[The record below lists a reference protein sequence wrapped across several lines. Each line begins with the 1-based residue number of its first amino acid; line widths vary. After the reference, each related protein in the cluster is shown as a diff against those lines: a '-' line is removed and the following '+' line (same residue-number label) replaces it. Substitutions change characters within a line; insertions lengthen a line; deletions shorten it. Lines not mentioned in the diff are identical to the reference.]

1 MYEEIKEKFKKLEEQ
16 LQDPAILSNQE
27 KYVAIAQEYKELKGL
42 VEKINRFEN
51 LMNEL
56 KNVDAMLEE
65 EQDEEMKEFLKEEKA
80 RIEAELEKL
89 DREIKF
95 SLVPQDP
102 EDAKNAIME
111 IRAGTGGE
119 EAALFARDLFR
130 MYTKYAEKKGWK
142 VSVTDLHET
151 PLGGYKEVIFMI
163 EGRGVYGRLKYE
175 SGVHRV
181 QRIPVTETGG
191 RIHTS
196 SASVVVLPEA
206 EEQEIEISPDEL
218 KIETFRA
225 SGPGGQHVN
234 VTDSAVR
241 ITHLPTGIVVAC
253 QDERSQHKNRAKA
266 LRILRA
272 RLQDLYRKEREKEI
286 GSKRK
291 SYIGTGDRSEKIR
304 TYNFPQNRVTDHRI
318 NLTIYNLEGILDG
331 DLDEILDKLH
341 EVELEKKL
349 KELSTA

>member
-1 MYEEIKEKFKKLEEQ
+1 MYEEIKEKFKKLEKQ
-16 LQDPAILSNQE
+16 LQAPDILSNQE
-27 KYVAIAQEYKELKGL
+27 KYVAIAQEYKELKEL
-42 VEKINRFEN
+42 VSLIQKYEHASE
-51 LMNEL
+51 EL
-56 KNVDAMLEE
+56 DNVRYMLEE
-65 EQDEEMKEFLKEEKA
+65 ENDEEMREFLKEEK
-80 RIEAELEKL
+80 EKLEKEIENL
-89 DREIKF
+89 DKAIKLA
-95 SLVPQDP
+95 LVPRDP
-102 EDAKNAIME
+102 EDDKNAIVE

-130 MYTKYAEKKGWK
+130 MYSKYAEKKGWK
-142 VSVTDLHET
+142 ISVTDLHET
-151 PLGGYKEVIFMI
+151 PLGGYKEIIFLI
-163 EGRGVYGRLKYE
+163 EGKGVYGRLKYE

-181 QRIPVTETGG
+181 QRIPITETGG

-206 EEQEIEISPDEL
+206 EEKEIDVNPEEL
-218 KIETFRA
+218 KIETFRS

-272 RLQDLYRKEREKEI
+272 RLQDLHRKERERQI

-318 NLTIYNLEGILDG
+318 NLTLYNLESVLDG
-331 DLDEILDKLH
+331 DLDEILDKLQ
-341 EVELEKKL
+341 EVEMEKKL
-349 KELSTA
+349 KESTIT